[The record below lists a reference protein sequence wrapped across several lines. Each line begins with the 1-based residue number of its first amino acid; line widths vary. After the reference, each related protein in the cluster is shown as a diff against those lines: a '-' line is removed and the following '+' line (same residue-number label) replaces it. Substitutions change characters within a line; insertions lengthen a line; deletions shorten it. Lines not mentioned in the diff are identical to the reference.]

1 MSNKPL
7 YILDMD
13 RTIVDV
19 NKVMDV
25 TKIAC
30 DEFGIDFDQIYKDQ
44 KDLQAKG
51 TAYSPFKYISEHP
64 GTDIEAF
71 NDRFCELATTG
82 LLFDDAIDLLNDIKS
97 MGNDFMFLTH
107 GVDDNWQELK
117 MRAAGLIDDP
127 YIIVKDRYK
136 SRFINTWIED
146 GVINP
151 GLQSL
156 GLYRAFV
163 FVDDREEA
171 FIDFPSHS
179 GKGYLIDRFSRFE
192 DSITLPNNVKKIK
205 NLSEV
210 II

>member
-1 MSNKPL
+1 MNDKPL
-7 YILDMD
+7 CILDMD

-19 NKVMDV
+19 NKVMDI
-25 TKIAC
+25 TKIVC

-64 GTDIEAF
+64 GTDIDAF
-71 NDRFCELATTG
+71 NVRFCELSTSG
-82 LLFDDAIDLLNDIKS
+82 LLFDDASHLLTDIKYK
-97 MGNDFMFLTH
+97 GIDFMLLTH
-107 GVDDNWQELK
+107 GVDDNWQKLK
-117 MRAAGLIDDP
+117 MRAAGLINDP

-136 SRFINTWIED
+136 SKFINTWIED

-151 GLQSL
+151 GLQPL
-156 GLYRAFV
+156 GTYRTLV
-163 FVDDREEA
+163 FIDDREEA
-171 FIDFPSHS
+171 FIDFPSQS

-192 DSITLPNNVKKIK
+192 DSIILPNNVKKIK